1 MEREREGMER
11 EGKEAGSARGCGG
24 GAGHDGA
31 QKLPDGNTSIEKV
44 CELVRLLGPQHAVSV
59 WCFLHGLRPCD

>member
-1 MEREREGMER
+1 MES

-24 GAGHDGA
+24 GAGQDGA
-31 QKLPDGNTSIEKV
+31 QQLPDGNPSIEKV
-44 CELVRLLGPQHAVSV
+44 CDLLRLLEKQHAVSV

>member
-1 MEREREGMER
+1 MES

-24 GAGHDGA
+24 GAGQDGA
-31 QKLPDGNTSIEKV
+31 QEPTDGNPCIEKV
-44 CELVRLLGPQHAVSV
+44 CELVRLLGVQHAVSV